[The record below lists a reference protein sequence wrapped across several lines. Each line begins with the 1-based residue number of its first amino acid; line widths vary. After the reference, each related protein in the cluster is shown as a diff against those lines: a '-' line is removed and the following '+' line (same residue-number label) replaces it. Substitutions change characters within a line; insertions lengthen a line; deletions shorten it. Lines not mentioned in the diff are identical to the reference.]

1 MFSII
6 KLDSATVKEY
16 EMMTYPLW
24 YSRWQNL
31 ENTGSIVALGASKA
45 SQAIGLALAEIIPNT
60 GIAQILSLF
69 VKPKY
74 RQIGIGTALLNSLE
88 QDLRR
93 FGCTKMQLTY
103 ISGAA
108 TTPALE
114 RLLNKQNWSSDQSE
128 MIVCNSTTNMLK
140 NAPWL
145 DSYFLPSSFS
155 IFPLVELTLAEYQ
168 AIQKQQA
175 IAPWYPEILSPFRG
189 ELPVEPLNSLGLR
202 YRGEVVGWIAT
213 HRISP
218 DTIRYTSLFV
228 RKDLQKMGRAISL
241 LAEAVKIQVNSDI
254 PQCICAVFTDNE
266 PMVRFVERRL
276 VPFLTKV
283 QETKRS
289 HKLLIA

>member
-1 MFSII
+1 MYSII

-24 YSRWQNL
+24 YSRLQNL
-31 ENTGSIVALGASKA
+31 ENTGSIIALGVSKA
-45 SQAIGLALAEIIPNT
+45 SQPIGLALAEIIPNT

-74 RQIGIGTALLNSLE
+74 RQSGIGSALLNSLE
-88 QDLRR
+88 QELRR

-108 TTPALE
+108 TMPALE
-114 RLLNKQNWSSDQSE
+114 HLLSKQNWSSDRSQ
-128 MIVCNSTTNMLK
+128 MIVCNTTTNILK

-168 AIQKQQA
+168 TIQEQQA

-241 LAEAVKIQVNSDI
+241 VAEAIKIQVNSDI

-283 QETKRS
+283 RETKRS
-289 HKLLIA
+289 HKLLIP